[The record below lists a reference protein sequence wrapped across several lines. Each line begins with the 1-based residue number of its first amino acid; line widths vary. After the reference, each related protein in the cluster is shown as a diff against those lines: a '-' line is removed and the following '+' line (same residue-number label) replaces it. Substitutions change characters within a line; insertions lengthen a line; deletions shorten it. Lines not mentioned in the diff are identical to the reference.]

1 MAEVSVSI
9 IADPQKL
16 QEFQTRIKTDPAVVQ
31 ELATDAKGTLT
42 KYGIHVDENTA
53 RQIQQ
58 HFGQTPKP
66 MEDAG
71 VVAVGPAVAVAV
83 AVGP

>member
-58 HFGQTPKP
+58 HFGQTPRP
-66 MEDAG
+66 MDMPG
-71 VVAVGPAVAVAV
+71 VIGPLAVVSSVSVVGP
-83 AVGP
+83 